1 MNTLSASSLHRE
13 IAVQEH
19 FVEQLVAHQGYRER
33 RPEHHDKPLALD
45 IELVVEFLQT
55 SQPEAWAALE
65 AQYPGSAQR
74 TLIEHLAKM
83 LKRTGTLDVLRQ
95 GIRLVPNIR
104 FQLCAFKP
112 ASSINPD
119 LVRLYEA
126 NILSVIQEV
135 EYSTRHS
142 NRIDTVLYV
151 NGIPVATLEFKNTL
165 TNTNYKA
172 AEKQY
177 KRDRSPVGEPLLT
190 FQRGALVHFAL
201 DQDYVSMA
209 TRLANGQTYFLPFNR
224 GRDGGAGNPDVTL
237 PDGTDEFRIAY
248 LYRDLPEGRAIFSRE
263 VLLDIIGRFIHLN
276 DDGVMIFP
284 RFQQLDAVRKLM
296 THAREH
302 GCGQN
307 YLIQHSA
314 GSGKSNT
321 IGWTAHQA
329 VKLHTEDDRSIF
341 DTAIILT
348 DRRVLDRQLQKTVTE
363 LEQTPGV
370 VRAIDGTSRQLKEA
384 LEAGA
389 KIIVSTIQK
398 FGTDHLAA
406 LSAQA
411 HKRFAV
417 IMDEAHSSQSGKAA
431 EAVSKALTASEVEDA
446 GGSLEDIILA
456 QQNERGP
463 QENISYFAFTAT
475 PRNVTLERFGHT
487 GEDGKPHPFHL
498 YSMRQAIEEGFILDV
513 LKNYSTYK
521 AYYELEKTIEDDPR
535 FEGTKAQRKVA
546 KFAHLNDDAIDKKV
560 EVMVEH
566 FRRHVMH
573 ELGGEAKAMVVTASR
588 EAALK
593 YYRGME
599 RYLASKNYSEMGVL
613 VAFSGALPDGAGGEV
628 TEPDLNGFAETE
640 LTRKF
645 DGEGYHLL
653 IVAEKYQTGFDQ
665 PKLCAMY
672 VDRKLAGLQAVQTL
686 SRLNRTK
693 TGKDKTFILDF
704 QNSIE
709 DIQEAFKPF
718 FETTTLEERSDP
730 NQIYELEQK
739 IIGYGFID
747 RAEIDR
753 FCETYFKPEG
763 VTTHDRPTLEAIV
776 RNAVDR
782 WSAEDDEGRR
792 EEFRQLLKSYQ
803 RFYVFLAQIMALEDS
818 GLEKLYVYAT
828 WLDRKLPDREQPA
841 DPDISD
847 DMLRL
852 VAFKV
857 EQKDEGSASLT
868 AGERTELKPISEFA
882 AKPFTERE
890 AKTLQEIIDA
900 FNERYGGNFSEDDYR
915 RFVAASEKVMEDPAM
930 LATLRNNPPDVSRGT
945 YERAVYPE
953 IIRAFQRDNDM
964 KSIILTDAEARSRVF
979 DWLFS
984 IALRHA
990 NEGRSENRG
999 EQP

>member
-1 MNTLSASSLHRE
+1 M
-13 IAVQEH
+13 I
-19 FVEQLVAHQGYRER
+19 
-33 RPEHHDKPLALD
+33 DK
-45 IELVVEFLQT
+45 
-55 SQPEAWAALE
+55 
-65 AQYPGSAQR
+65 
-74 TLIEHLAKM
+74 LAKD
-83 LKRTGTLDVLRQ
+83 LKTFGTLEVLRK
-95 GIRLVPNIR
+95 GIKLVPNIK

-135 EYSTRHS
+135 EYSTKNG

-151 NGIPVATLEFKNTL
+151 NGIPVATFEFKNTL
-165 TNTNYKA
+165 TGSNYKT

-177 KRDRSPVGEPLLT
+177 RKDRSPAGEPLLT
-190 FQRGALVHFAL
+190 FKRGALVHFAL

-209 TRLANGQTYFLPFNR
+209 TRLANGSTFFLPFNR
-224 GRDGGAGNPDVTL
+224 GRDGGGGNPDVTL
-237 PDGTDEFRIAY
+237 EDGTEEFRIAY
-248 LYRDLPEGRAIFSRE
+248 LYRDLPEGKAIFSRE

-276 DDGVMIFP
+276 EDGVMIFP

-296 THAREH
+296 ADAREH

-329 VKLHTEDDRSIF
+329 IKLHTEDDESVF

-348 DRRVLDRQLQKTVTE
+348 DRRVLDRQLQKTLTD

-398 FGTDHLAA
+398 FGTEHLTAI
-406 LSAQA
+406 SAQS

-431 EAVSKALTASEVEDA
+431 EAVSKALTAQEAEEEGRSA
-446 GGSLEDIILA
+446 EDIILA
-456 QQNERGP
+456 YQNERGP
-463 QENISYFAFTAT
+463 QPNISYFAFTAT
-475 PRNVTLERFGHT
+475 PRNVTLERFGHP
-487 GEDGKPHPFHL
+487 GEDGEPHPFHL
-498 YSMRQAIEEGFILDV
+498 YSMRQAIEEKFIVDV
-513 LKNYSTYK
+513 LKNYSTYQ

-535 FEGTKAQRKVA
+535 FEGSKAQRKVA
-546 KFAHLNDDAIDKKV
+546 KFAHLHDEAIDQKV
-560 EVMVEH
+560 EVIVEH

-593 YYRGME
+593 YYRGVE
-599 RYLASKNYSEMGVL
+599 RYLASKSYSEMGVL
-613 VAFSGALPDGAGGEV
+613 VAFSGALPDGAGGEI
-628 TEPDLNGFAETE
+628 TEPELNGFAETE
-640 LTRKF
+640 LPEKF
-645 DGEGYHLL
+645 DKGDYHLL

-686 SRLNRTK
+686 SRLNK
-693 TGKDKTFILDF
+693 KTFILDF

-718 FETTTLEERSDP
+718 FEATTLEERSDP

-739 IIGYGFID
+739 IISYGIID
-747 RAEIDR
+747 RPEIDR
-753 FCETYFKPEG
+753 FSEIYFKPEG
-763 VTTHDRPTLEAIV
+763 VTTADRPALEAIV

-782 WSAEDDEGRR
+782 WQAEDEEGRR

-803 RFYVFLAQIMALEDS
+803 RFYVFLAQIMTLGDTW
-818 GLEKLYVYAT
+818 LEKLYVYAT
-828 WLDRKLPDREQPA
+828 WLDRKLPDREQPD
-841 DPDISD
+841 DPDITD

-852 VAFKV
+852 AAFKV
-857 EQKDEGSASLT
+857 EQKQDGSASLQ
-868 AGERTELKPISEFA
+868 AGETTELKPISEFA
-882 AKPFTERE
+882 AKPFTEKE

-900 FNERYGGNFSEDDYR
+900 FNERHGTSFSEADYL
-915 RFVAASEKVMEDPAM
+915 RFFAASEKVMEDPGM
-930 LATLRNNPPDVSRGT
+930 QATLRNNPPDVSRGT
-945 YERAVYPE
+945 FERAVYPE
-953 IIRAFQRDNDM
+953 IIQAFQRDREMSN
-964 KSIILTDAEARSRVF
+964 IILTDAEARAKVF
-979 DWLFS
+979 DLLFS
-984 IALRHA
+984 MALRQVKDA
-990 NEGRSENRG
+990 S
-999 EQP
+999 

>member
-1 MNTLSASSLHRE
+1 MPNIALASLHRE

-19 FVEQLVAHQGYRER
+19 FVQQLVAEQGYRER
-33 RPEHHDKPLALD
+33 RPEDHDKPLALD
-45 IELVVEFLQT
+45 VELVCEFLKA
-55 SQPEAWAALE
+55 SQPEAWKALE

-74 TLIEHLAKM
+74 TVIDQLSKM
-83 LKRTGTLDVLRQ
+83 LKRVGTLEVLRQ
-95 GIRLVPNIR
+95 GIKLVPNIK

-112 ASSINPD
+112 ASSINWD

-135 EYSTRHS
+135 EYSTKNG

-151 NGIPVATLEFKNTL
+151 NGIPVATCEFKNTL
-165 TNTNYKA
+165 TGSNYKT

-177 KRDRSPVGEPLLT
+177 KKDRSPAGEPLLT
-190 FQRGALVHFAL
+190 FKRGALVHFAL

-209 TRLANGQTYFLPFNR
+209 TRLANGKTFFLPFNR
-224 GRDGGAGNPDVTL
+224 GRDGGGGNPDVKL
-237 PDGTDEFRIAY
+237 EDGTDEFRIAY
-248 LYRDLPEGRAIFSRE
+248 LYRDLPNGRAIFSRE

-276 DDGVMIFP
+276 EDGVMIFP

-296 THAREH
+296 AHARDH
-302 GCGQN
+302 GSGQN

-329 VKLHTEDDRSIF
+329 IKLHTESDQSVF

-348 DRRVLDRQLQKTVTE
+348 DRRVLDRQLQKTLTE

-398 FGTDHLAA
+398 FSTEHLTAI
-406 LSAQA
+406 SAQA
-411 HKRFAV
+411 HKQFAV

-431 EAVSKALTASEVEDA
+431 EAVSKALTAKEVDEDERSA
-446 GGSLEDIILA
+446 EDIILA
-456 QQNERGP
+456 FQNERGP
-463 QENISYFAFTAT
+463 QANISYFAFTAT
-475 PRNVTLERFGHT
+475 PRNVTLERFGVT

-513 LKNYSTYK
+513 LKNYSTYQ

-535 FEGTKAQRKVA
+535 FEGSKAQRKVA
-546 KFAHLNDDAIDKKV
+546 KFAHLHDDAIDQKV

-566 FRRHVMH
+566 FRRHVMQ

-588 EAALK
+588 DAALK
-593 YYRGME
+593 YFRGVE
-599 RYLASKNYSEMGVL
+599 RYLASKNYDDLGVL
-613 VAFSGALPDGAGGEV
+613 VAFSGALPDGAGGEI
-628 TEPDLNGFAETE
+628 TEPELNGFAETE
-640 LTRKF
+640 LPKKF
-645 DGEGYHLL
+645 DGSDYHLL

-693 TGKDKTFILDF
+693 RGKERTFVLDF

-753 FCETYFKPEG
+753 FCEIFFREEG
-763 VTTHDRPTLEAIV
+763 VTTADRPALEAIV

-782 WSAEDDEGRR
+782 WQAEDDEGRR

-803 RFYVFLAQIMALEDS
+803 RFYVFLAQIMTLGDTW
-818 GLEKLYVYAT
+818 LEKLYVYAS
-828 WLDRKLPDREQPA
+828 WVDRKLPDREQPE
-841 DPDISD
+841 DPDITD

-852 VAFKV
+852 TAFKV
-857 EQKDEGSASLT
+857 EHKAEGSASLH
-868 AGERTELKPISEFA
+868 AGETTELKPISEFA
-882 AKPFTERE
+882 AKPFTEKE

-900 FNERYGGNFSEDDYR
+900 FNERHGTKFSEADYL
-915 RFVAASEKVMEDPAM
+915 RFFAASEKVMEDPNM
-930 LATLRNNPPDVSRGT
+930 QAT
-945 YERAVYPE
+945 
-953 IIRAFQRDNDM
+953 
-964 KSIILTDAEARSRVF
+964 
-979 DWLFS
+979 
-984 IALRHA
+984 
-990 NEGRSENRG
+990 
-999 EQP
+999 

>member
-1 MNTLSASSLHRE
+1 MSATSNAFLHRE

-19 FVEQLVAHQGYRER
+19 FVHQLVAHQGYRER
-33 RPEHHDKPLALD
+33 QPDDHDKPLALD
-45 IELVVEFLQT
+45 VELVCEFLKT
-55 SQPEAWAALE
+55 SQPDAWATLALS
-65 AQYPGSAQR
+65 YPGSEQR
-74 TLIEHLAKM
+74 TVIDKLTKD
-83 LKRTGTLDVLRQ
+83 LKTFGTLEVLRK
-95 GIRLVPNIR
+95 GIKLVPNIK

-112 ASSINPD
+112 ASAINAD

-135 EYSTRHS
+135 EYSTRNG

-151 NGIPVATLEFKNTL
+151 NGIPVATCEFKNTL
-165 TNTNYKA
+165 TGSNYKT

-177 KRDRSPVGEPLLT
+177 KKDRSPAGEPLLT
-190 FQRGALVHFAL
+190 FKRGALVHFAL

-209 TRLANGQTYFLPFNR
+209 TRLANGKTFFLPFNR
-224 GRDGGAGNPDVTL
+224 GREGGGGNPDVKL
-237 PDGTDEFRIAY
+237 GDGTEEFRIAY
-248 LYRDLPEGRAIFSRE
+248 LYRDLPDGKAIFSRE

-276 DDGVMIFP
+276 EDGVMIFP

-296 THAREH
+296 AHAREH

-329 VKLHTEDDRSIF
+329 IKLHTQGDQSVF

-348 DRRVLDRQLQKTVTE
+348 DRRVLDRQLQKTLTD

-398 FGTDHLAA
+398 FSTEHLTAI
-406 LSAQA
+406 SAQA

-431 EAVSKALTASEVEDA
+431 EAVSKALTAKPEEAEARSA
-446 GGSLEDIILA
+446 EDIILA
-456 QQNERGP
+456 YQNERGP
-463 QENISYFAFTAT
+463 QPNISYFAFTAT
-475 PRNVTLERFGHT
+475 PRNVTLERFGRP
-487 GEDGKPHPFHL
+487 GSDGKPKPFHL

-513 LKNYSTYK
+513 LKNYSTYQ
-521 AYYELEKTIEDDPR
+521 AYYELEKTIQDDPR
-535 FEGTKAQRKVA
+535 FEGSKAQRKVA
-546 KFAHLNDDAIDKKV
+546 KFAHLHEEAIDQKV
-560 EVMVEH
+560 EVIVEH

-593 YYRGME
+593 YYRGMQ
-599 RYLASKNYSEMGVL
+599 RYLASKNYSEIGVL
-613 VAFSGALPDGAGGEV
+613 VAFSGALPDGTGGEI
-628 TEPDLNGFAETE
+628 TEAELNGFAETE
-640 LTRKF
+640 LPKKF
-645 DGEGYHLL
+645 DKGDYHLL

-693 TGKDKTFILDF
+693 RGKERTFILDF

-739 IIGYGFID
+739 ILSYGFID
-747 RAEIDR
+747 RPEIDR
-753 FCETYFKPEG
+753 FTAIYFKQG
-763 VTTHDRPTLEAIV
+763 GATTADRPALEAIV

-782 WSAEDDEGRR
+782 WEAEDEEGRR

-803 RFYVFLAQIMALEDS
+803 RFYVFLAQIMTLGDTW
-818 GLEKLYVYAT
+818 LEKLYVYAT
-828 WLDRKLPDREQPA
+828 WLDRKLPDREQPE
-841 DPDISD
+841 DPDITD

-852 VAFKV
+852 AAFKV
-857 EQKDEGSASLT
+857 EHKADGSASLH
-868 AGERTELKPISEFA
+868 AGETTELKPISEFA
-882 AKPFTERE
+882 AKPFTEKE

-900 FNERYGGNFSEDDYR
+900 FNERHGTSFSEADYL
-915 RFVAASEKVMEDPAM
+915 RFFAASEKVMEDPNM
-930 LATLRNNPPDVSRGT
+930 QATLRNNPPDVSRGSF
-945 YERAVYPE
+945 EKAVYPE
-953 IIRAFQRDNDM
+953 IIQAFQRDREM
-964 KSIILTDAEARSRVF
+964 SSIILTDGEARAKVF
-979 DWLFS
+979 DLLFS
-984 IALRHA
+984 MALRQVKEA
-990 NEGRSENRG
+990 S
-999 EQP
+999 

>member
-1 MNTLSASSLHRE
+1 MTTLSASSLHRE

-19 FVEQLVAHQGYRER
+19 FVSQLVDLQGYRER
-33 RPEHHDKPLALD
+33 SPEHHDKPLALD
-45 IELVVEFLQT
+45 VELVCEFLQT
-55 SQPEAWAALE
+55 SQPEAWAAL
-65 AQYPGSAQR
+65 ASNYPGSEQR
-74 TLIEHLAKM
+74 TVIDKLVKD
-83 LKRTGTLDVLRQ
+83 LKTFGTLEVLRK
-95 GIRLVPNIR
+95 GLKLVPNIK

-119 LVRLYEA
+119 LVRLYES
-126 NILSVIQEV
+126 NILSVIEEV
-135 EYSTRHS
+135 VYSTKNE

-165 TNTNYKA
+165 TGSNYKT

-177 KRDRSPVGEPLLT
+177 KKDRSPAGEPLLT
-190 FQRGALVHFAL
+190 FKRGALVHFAL
-201 DQDYVSMA
+201 DQDYVSMT
-209 TRLANGQTYFLPFNR
+209 TRLANGSTYFLPFNR
-224 GRDGGAGNPDVTL
+224 GRDGGSGNPDVKL
-237 PDGTDEFRIAY
+237 EDGSDEFRIAY
-248 LYRDLPEGRAIFSRE
+248 LYRDLPSGKAIFSRE

-276 DDGVMIFP
+276 EDGVMIFP
-284 RFQQLDAVRKLM
+284 RFQQQDAVRKLM
-296 THAREH
+296 EHAREH

-329 VKLHTEDDRSIF
+329 VKLHTEDDQSVF

-348 DRRVLDRQLQKTVTE
+348 DRRVLDRQLQKTLTD

-370 VRAIDGTSRQLKEA
+370 VRAIDGTSRQLKAA
-384 LEAGA
+384 LESGA

-398 FGTDHLAA
+398 FGTDHLTAI
-406 LSAQA
+406 SAQA

-431 EAVSKALTASEVEDA
+431 EAVSKALTAQEREESPQSA
-446 GGSLEDIILA
+446 EDIILA
-456 QQNERGP
+456 YQKDRGP
-463 QENISYFAFTAT
+463 QKNISYFAFTAT
-475 PRNVTLERFGHT
+475 PRNVTLERFGHM
-487 GEDGKPHPFHL
+487 DALGKPKPFHL

-560 EVMVEH
+560 AVIIEH
-566 FRRHVMH
+566 FRRHVMG

-593 YYRGME
+593 YYRGMQ
-599 RYLASKNYSEMGVL
+599 RYLSSNSYVDLGVL
-613 VAFSGALPDGAGGEV
+613 VAFSGALPDGTGGEI
-628 TEPDLNGFAETE
+628 TEAELNGFAETE
-640 LTRKF
+640 LPKKF
-645 DGEGYHLL
+645 DGADYHLL

-693 TGKDKTFILDF
+693 RGKERTYILDF

-709 DIQEAFKPF
+709 DIKEAFKPF

-747 RAEIDR
+747 RPEVDR
-753 FCETYFKPEG
+753 FADIFFKPG
-763 VTTHDRPTLEAIV
+763 GAASSDRPSLEAIV

-782 WSAEDDEGRR
+782 WGAEVNEGRR

-803 RFYVFLAQIMALEDS
+803 RFYVFLAQIMTLGDS
-818 GLEKLYVYAT
+818 WLEKLYVYAS
-828 WLDRKLPDREQPA
+828 WLDRKLPDREQPE
-841 DPDISD
+841 DPEITD

-852 VAFKV
+852 AAFKI
-857 EQKDEGSASLT
+857 EQKQEGSASLH
-868 AGERTELKPISEFA
+868 AGETVELKPISEFA
-882 AKPFTERE
+882 AKPFTEKE
-890 AKTLQEIIDA
+890 AKTLQEIITA
-900 FNERYGGNFSEDDYR
+900 FNERHGSNFSEADYL
-915 RFVAASEKVMEDPAM
+915 RFFAASEKVMEDPNMQAI
-930 LATLRNNPPDVSRGT
+930 LKNNPADVSRGSF
-945 YERAVYPE
+945 EKAVYPE
-953 IIRAFQRDNDM
+953 IIQAFQRDREMSN
-964 KSIILTDAEARSRVF
+964 IILSDAEARARVF
-979 DWLFS
+979 DLLFS
-984 IALRHA
+984 MALRTV
-990 NEGRSENRG
+990 NEGAARG
-999 EQP
+999 AP

>member
-1 MNTLSASSLHRE
+1 MVSAASLHRE

-19 FVEQLVAHQGYRER
+19 FVQQLVDHQGYRER
-33 RPEHHDKPLALD
+33 RPEHHDRPLALD
-45 IELVVEFLQT
+45 IEVVCEFLRT
-55 SQPEAWAALE
+55 SQPDAWAALE

-74 TLIEHLAKM
+74 TVIDKLSKD
-83 LKRTGTLDVLRQ
+83 LKTFGTLVVFRQ
-95 GIRLVPNIR
+95 GIKLVPNIK
-104 FQLCAFKP
+104 FQLCAFQP
-112 ASSINPD
+112 ASAINPD

-135 EYSTRHS
+135 EYSTKNG

-151 NGIPVATLEFKNTL
+151 NGIPVATFEFKNTL
-165 TNTNYKA
+165 TGSNYKT

-177 KRDRSPVGEPLLT
+177 KKDRSPAGEPLLT
-190 FQRGALVHFAL
+190 FKRGALVHFAL

-224 GRDGGAGNPDVTL
+224 GRDGGSGNPDVRL
-237 PDGTDEFRIAY
+237 EDGSDEFRIAY
-248 LYRDLPEGRAIFSRE
+248 LYRDLPSGKAIFSRE

-276 DDGVMIFP
+276 EDGVMIFP

-296 THAREH
+296 AHARAH

-329 VKLHTEDDRSIF
+329 IKLHTEADESVF

-348 DRRVLDRQLQKTVTE
+348 DRKVLDRQLQNTVKE

-431 EAVSKALTASEVEDA
+431 EAVSKALTAKETEEA

-463 QENISYFAFTAT
+463 QANISYFAFTAT
-475 PRNVTLERFGHT
+475 PRNVTLERFGMA
-487 GEDGKPHPFHL
+487 GSDGKPQPFHL

-521 AYYELEKTIEDDPR
+521 AYYQLEKTIEDDPR
-535 FEGTKAQRKVA
+535 FEGSKAQRKVA
-546 KFAHLNDDAIDKKV
+546 KFAHLHDDAIDQKV
-560 EVMVEH
+560 EVIVEH
-566 FRRHVMH
+566 FRRHVMY

-588 EAALK
+588 DAALK
-593 YYRGME
+593 YFRGVE

-613 VAFSGALPDGAGGEV
+613 VAFSGGMPDGAGGEV
-628 TEPDLNGFAETE
+628 TEPDLNGFSETALPE
-640 LTRKF
+640 KF
-645 DGEGYHLL
+645 DGAGYHLL

-693 TGKDKTFILDF
+693 SGKQHTFVLDF

-747 RAEIDR
+747 KAEIDR
-753 FCETYFKPEG
+753 FAEIYFKSEG
-763 VTTHDRPTLEAIV
+763 VTTADRPSLEAIV
-776 RNAVDR
+776 SNAVGR
-782 WSAEDDEGRR
+782 WSAENDEGRQ

-803 RFYVFLAQIMALEDS
+803 RFYVFLAQIMSLGDS
-818 GLEKLYVYAT
+818 WLEKLYVYAS
-828 WLDRKLPDREQPA
+828 WLDRKLPDREQPE
-841 DPDISD
+841 DPDITD

-852 VAFKV
+852 AAFKV
-857 EQKDEGSASLT
+857 ERKAEGSASLS
-868 AGERTELKPISEFA
+868 AGETTELKPISEFA
-882 AKPFTERE
+882 AKPFTEKE

-900 FNERYGGNFSEDDYR
+900 FNERHGTTFTQEDYL
-915 RFVAASEKVMEDPAM
+915 RFVAASERVMESPAM
-930 LATLRNNPPDVSRGT
+930 QATLRNNPPDVSRGAFVK
-945 YERAVYPE
+945 AVYPE
-953 IIRAFQRDNDM
+953 IIQAFQRDQEMSN
-964 KSIILTDAEARSRVF
+964 IILTDGEARAKVF
-979 DWLFS
+979 DWLFA
-984 IALRHA
+984 IALRQAHEA
-990 NEGRSENRG
+990 PGQDSIG
-999 EQP
+999 PGG

>member
-1 MNTLSASSLHRE
+1 MAITQSALHRE

-19 FVEQLVAHQGYRER
+19 FVQQLVAHQGYRER
-33 RPEHHDKPLALD
+33 QPDDHDKPLALD
-45 IELVVEFLQT
+45 VALVCEFLKT
-55 SQPEAWAALE
+55 SQPDAWATLASN
-65 AQYPGSAQR
+65 YPGSEQR
-74 TLIEHLAKM
+74 TVIDKLTKDL
-83 LKRTGTLDVLRQ
+83 RTFGTLEVLRK
-95 GIRLVPNIR
+95 GIKLVPNIK

-135 EYSTRHS
+135 EYSTKNG

-151 NGIPVATLEFKNTL
+151 NGIPVATFEFKNTL
-165 TNTNYKA
+165 TGSNYKT

-177 KRDRSPVGEPLLT
+177 KKDRSPAGEPLLT
-190 FQRGALVHFAL
+190 FKRGALVHFAL

-209 TRLANGQTYFLPFNR
+209 TRLANGSTYFLPFNR
-224 GRDGGAGNPDVTL
+224 GREGGGGNPDVKL
-237 PDGTDEFRIAY
+237 DDGTEEFRIAY
-248 LYRDLPEGRAIFSRE
+248 LYRDLPDGKAIFARE

-276 DDGVMIFP
+276 EDGVMIFP

-296 THAREH
+296 AHAREH

-329 VKLHTEDDRSIF
+329 IKLHTEDDKSIF

-348 DRRVLDRQLQKTVTE
+348 DRRVLDRQLQKTLTD

-398 FGTDHLAA
+398 FGTEHLTAI
-406 LSAQA
+406 SAQA
-411 HKRFAV
+411 HKTFAV

-431 EAVSKALTASEVEDA
+431 EAVSKALTAQEAEEEGRSA
-446 GGSLEDIILA
+446 EDIILA
-456 QQNERGP
+456 YQNERGP

-475 PRNVTLERFGHT
+475 PRNVTLERFGHP

-513 LKNYSTYK
+513 LKNYSTYQ

-535 FEGTKAQRKVA
+535 FEGSKAQRKVA
-546 KFAHLNDDAIDKKV
+546 KFAHLHDEAIDQKV
-560 EVMVEH
+560 EVIVEH

-599 RYLASKNYSEMGVL
+599 RYLASKNYDDLGVL
-613 VAFSGALPDGAGGEV
+613 VAFSGALPDGTGGEI
-628 TEPDLNGFAETE
+628 TEPELNGFAETE
-640 LTRKF
+640 LPKKF
-645 DGEGYHLL
+645 DKGDYHLL

-672 VDRKLAGLQAVQTL
+672 VDRKLAGLQSVQTL

-693 TGKDKTFILDF
+693 RGKDRTFILDF

-718 FETTTLEERSDP
+718 FEATTLEERSDP

-739 IIGYGFID
+739 IISYGFID
-747 RAEIDR
+747 RPEIDR
-753 FCETYFKPEG
+753 FAAIYFKPEG
-763 VTTHDRPTLEAIV
+763 VTTADRPSLEAIV

-782 WSAEDDEGRR
+782 WQAEDAEGRR

-803 RFYVFLAQIMALEDS
+803 RFYVFLAQIMTLGDTW
-818 GLEKLYVYAT
+818 LEKLYVYAS
-828 WLDRKLPDREQPA
+828 WLDRKLPDREQPE
-841 DPDISD
+841 DPDITD

-852 VAFKV
+852 AAFKV
-857 EQKDEGSASLT
+857 EHKKDGSASLHEGDTT
-868 AGERTELKPISEFA
+868 ALKPISEFA
-882 AKPFTERE
+882 AKPFTEKE

-900 FNERYGGNFSEDDYR
+900 FNERHGTSFSEEDTR
-915 RFVAASEKVMEDPAM
+915 RFVDVTEQLLDDRNMRAM
-930 LATLRNNPPDVSRGT
+930 LEDNPVDVVQGAFRQRATAGV
-945 YERAVYPE
+945 AA
-953 IIRAFQRDNDM
+953 AFQRDGEM
-964 KSIILTDAEARSRVF
+964 QSIFFSDKEIRDRVL
-979 DWLFS
+979 DWMLKA
-984 IALRHA
+984 ALDRVRRA
-990 NEGRSENRG
+990 S
-999 EQP
+999 